1 MLSETQQTMALVRQ
15 GGTLFGQ
22 FMTEMDYT
30 TIEGET
36 MSLRITPGE
45 MVDGG
50 QKISTGRIKLLND
63 GGWETVIPV
72 AGLRACQPDAE

>member
-1 MLSETQQTMALVRQ
+1 
-15 GGTLFGQ
+15 
-22 FMTEMDYT
+22 MTEMDYT

-45 MVDGG
+45 MVEGG